1 MITTQVTG
9 VHFPSLPCSSHF
21 PIGVDR
27 PCVAPLI
34 DAVGI
39 WRFMG
44 CISSKQVAKAAASP
58 VYNHRPTKTATA
70 TAKNGSAATMDR
82 SSKTH
87 SVTTLEHEKKGEEK
101 LEDRGRDLK
110 KSKKG
115 SSQGENGTLRS
126 GPSQRYV
133 EAEQVAAGW
142 PSWLS
147 SAAGEAIQGWVP
159 LRADSFEK
167 LEKIGQGTYSSVFRA
182 REVETGRMV
191 ALKKV
196 RFDNF
201 QPESIR
207 FMAREIMI
215 LRRLDHPNI
224 MQLEGLITSKMS
236 SSIYLVF
243 EYMEHDLA
251 GLVSCPDIEFSEA
264 QVKCYMRQLLSA
276 IEHCHLRGIMHR
288 DIKASN
294 ILVNNEGILKL
305 ADFGLANIISSR
317 NKQSLTSRVVTLW
330 YRPPELLMGSTDYGL
345 TVDLWSI
352 GCVFAELHLGKPL
365 LKGRTEVEQLH
376 KIFKLCGSPPEEF
389 WKKTKLPHAAMFR
402 PQHPYESSLNEK
414 CKDFAP
420 SAVSLLETLLAIDPP
435 KRGTAS
441 SALMSEYFKTKPY
454 ACDPSTLPK
463 YPPNKEMDA
472 KNREDALRM
481 RANAKA
487 KETGATQ
494 RPKKVRRNVPEFNSH
509 KVPIKEVSPSLPF
522 LPSHITLNSYITPSL
537 SNVCGD
543 FSSQEAEENSQP
555 ARRNNGS
562 NSANLSNEQGD
573 VFQRE
578 PQKPL
583 YDATSMTSQAA
594 TAPQRGDSAFTAPIP
609 VSSSSGFAWVK
620 KRKEEATS
628 TISDG
633 LKSQISALD
642 PSFANFTLESTKKQ
656 IGHADIPANSSA
668 QDNDIRK
675 QQRRKYDFTEPF
687 EASEAYPLIL
697 DMSNELYPEQQP
709 NATTNPVNEQGSD
722 DTKSH
727 VEIPGPL
734 STQPHR
740 IDEVLQINE
749 SHIRRVARKSRFE
762 RGN

>member
-1 MITTQVTG
+1 
-9 VHFPSLPCSSHF
+9 
-21 PIGVDR
+21 
-27 PCVAPLI
+27 
-34 DAVGI
+34 
-39 WRFMG
+39 MG
-44 CISSKQVAKAAASP
+44 CISSKNVDKSAASP
-58 VYNHRPTKTATA
+58 IYKHHRTKPTSTTSATVVATA
-70 TAKNGSAATMDR
+70 ENSSTVTIDTSVATLD
-82 SSKTH
+82 
-87 SVTTLEHEKKGEEK
+87 HEKKGEDK
-101 LEDRGRDLK
+101 SEDRSRDIK

-115 SSQGENGTLRS
+115 SSQGGKGSFKL
-126 GPSQRYV
+126 GFSQRYIQ
-133 EAEQVAAGW
+133 AEQVAVGW

-147 SAAGEAIQGWVP
+147 SAAGEAVHGWVP

-224 MQLEGLITSKMS
+224 MQLEGIITSKMS

-251 GLVSCPDIEFSEA
+251 GLVSSPDVKFSEA

-305 ADFGLANIISSR
+305 ADFGLANVINSR
-317 NKQSLTSRVVTLW
+317 NKQVLTSRVVTLW

-352 GCVFAELHLGKPL
+352 GCVFAELHLGKPF

-376 KIFKLCGSPPEEF
+376 KIFKLCGSPSEEF

-402 PQHPYESSLNEK
+402 PQHAYESSLHEK
-414 CKDFAP
+414 CKEFAP
-420 SAVSLLETLLAIDPP
+420 SAVSLLEIFLSIEPY

-441 SALMSEYFKTKPY
+441 SALMSEYFKMKPY
-454 ACDPSTLPK
+454 ACDPSILPK

-472 KNREDALRM
+472 KNREDARRK
-481 RANAKA
+481 RANARA

-494 RPKKVRRNVPEFNSH
+494 RPRRVQRNFQEFNSH
-509 KVPIKEVSPSLPF
+509 KVPIKEK
-522 LPSHITLNSYITPSL
+522 
-537 SNVCGD
+537 
-543 FSSQEAEENSQP
+543 AEENIQP
-555 ARRNNGS
+555 SRRNGS
-562 NSANLSNEQGD
+562 NVANLLDG
-573 VFQRE
+573 
-578 PQKPL
+578 
-583 YDATSMTSQAA
+583 TSEASQAA
-594 TAPQRGDSAFTAPIP
+594 TAPNQRGDSAFTAPIP
-609 VSSSSGFAWVK
+609 VSASSGFAWVK

-642 PSFANFTLESTKKQ
+642 PSFANYTFKLTKKQ
-656 IGHADIPANSSA
+656 NGHTNIPVSSGA
-668 QDNDIRK
+668 QDYEIRK
-675 QQRRKYDFTEPF
+675 QQRRKHDFPEF
-687 EASEAYPLIL
+687 FDASEAYPFL
-697 DMSNELYPEQQP
+697 DMSNELYPKLP
-709 NATTNPVNEQGSD
+709 SNATTNLDNNDTESHIEFSD
-722 DTKSH
+722 
-727 VEIPGPL
+727 PL
-734 STQPHR
+734 LTQPHR
-740 IDEVLQINE
+740 IDELLQKDEI
-749 SHIRRVARKSRFE
+749 HIRRVARKSRFE
-762 RGN
+762 RDK

>member
-1 MITTQVTG
+1 
-9 VHFPSLPCSSHF
+9 
-21 PIGVDR
+21 
-27 PCVAPLI
+27 
-34 DAVGI
+34 
-39 WRFMG
+39 MG
-44 CISSKQVAKAAASP
+44 CISSKQVTKATKSP
-58 VYNHRPTKTATA
+58 VRKRRATTTATA
-70 TAKNGSAATMDR
+70 TVAANGAAVTLDPLSR
-82 SSKTH
+82 TH
-87 SVTTLEHEKKGEEK
+87 SVTTLDHDNKGDNK
-101 LEDRGRDLK
+101 SDDRTRELR
-110 KSKKG
+110 KSKKE
-115 SSQGENGTLRS
+115 SSQGVKA
-126 GPSQRYV
+126 SQSLKLGAPQRNV

-147 SAAGEAIQGWVP
+147 SAAGEAVHGWVP

-182 REVETGRMV
+182 RQVDTGRMV

-224 MQLEGLITSKMS
+224 MHLEGIITSKMS

-305 ADFGLANIISSR
+305 ADFGLANVINTK
-317 NKQSLTSRVVTLW
+317 NKQVLTSRVVTLW

-376 KIFKLCGSPPEEF
+376 KIFKLCGSPLEEF

-402 PQHPYESSLNEK
+402 PQHAYESSLNEK
-414 CKDFAP
+414 CKDFTP
-420 SAVSLLETLLAIDPP
+420 SALSLLETFLAIEPY

-472 KNREDALRM
+472 KNREDAR
-481 RANAKA
+481 RKKANART
-487 KETGATQ
+487 KEPVPTQ
-494 RPKKVRRNVPEFNSH
+494 RARRVRRNLPELNGQ
-509 KVPIKEVSPSLPF
+509 KVQAKEKED
-522 LPSHITLNSYITPSL
+522 
-537 SNVCGD
+537 G
-543 FSSQEAEENSQP
+543 EENIQP
-555 ARRNNGS
+555 SRRNNGS
-562 NSANLSNEQGD
+562 NHSNEQGD

-578 PQKPL
+578 SQKPL
-583 YDATSMTSQAA
+583 YDTTSEAAAA
-594 TAPQRGDSAFTAPIP
+594 TAPNQIGDSAFTAPIP
-609 VSSSSGFAWVK
+609 LSASSGFAWVK

-642 PSFANFTLESTKKQ
+642 PSFANYTLEFTRKYNE
-656 IGHADIPANSSA
+656 HTNIPANSVT
-668 QDNDIRK
+668 QDYELRK
-675 QQRRKYDFTEPF
+675 QQRRVHDFPESF
-687 EASEAYPLIL
+687 DASEESFLE
-697 DMSNELYPEQQP
+697 MSNELHPKQQTIVTAHLD
-709 NATTNPVNEQGSD
+709 ND
-722 DTKSH
+722 DMESH
-727 VEIPGPL
+727 IEFSGPL
-734 STQPHR
+734 LTQPHR
-740 IDEVLQINE
+740 VDELLQRNE
-749 SHIRRVARKSRFE
+749 NHIRRVARKSRFE
-762 RGN
+762 RDK

>member
-1 MITTQVTG
+1 
-9 VHFPSLPCSSHF
+9 
-21 PIGVDR
+21 
-27 PCVAPLI
+27 
-34 DAVGI
+34 
-39 WRFMG
+39 MG
-44 CISSKQVAKAAASP
+44 CISSKHVAKAPASP
-58 VYNHRPTKTATA
+58 VHKHHHHRTKPNKPTTTTTATVVIE
-70 TAKNGSAATMDR
+70 NNDSV
-82 SSKTH
+82 
-87 SVTTLEHEKKGEEK
+87 VTTLEPSSKAHSATTLDHHEITKGEEK
-101 LEDRGRDLK
+101 SEDRSRDIK
-110 KSKKG
+110 KSKGGGKG
-115 SSQGENGTLRS
+115 GSFRLGF
-126 GPSQRYV
+126 SQRYI

-147 SAAGEAIQGWVP
+147 SAAGEAVHGWVP

-182 REVETGRMV
+182 REVDSGRMV

-215 LRRLDHPNI
+215 LRRLEHPNI
-224 MQLEGLITSKMS
+224 MQLEGIITSKMS

-251 GLVSCPDIEFSEA
+251 GLVSCPDVKFGEA

-305 ADFGLANIISSR
+305 ADFGLANVINSR
-317 NKQSLTSRVVTLW
+317 NKQALTSRVVTLW

-376 KIFKLCGSPPEEF
+376 KIFRLCGSPPEEF

-402 PQHPYESSLNEK
+402 PQHPYESSLDEK
-414 CKDFAP
+414 CKEFAP
-420 SAVSLLETLLAIDPP
+420 AAVRLLESFLSIEPY

-472 KNREDALRM
+472 KNREDAR
-481 RANAKA
+481 RKSRVNNARA

-494 RPKKVRRNVPEFNSH
+494 RPRRVRRNFQEFNSH
-509 KVPIKEVSPSLPF
+509 KVPIKEELLAEDTQNINNQPS
-522 LPSHITLNSYITPSL
+522 
-537 SNVCGD
+537 
-543 FSSQEAEENSQP
+543 
-555 ARRNNGS
+555 RRNGS
-562 NSANLSNEQGD
+562 NNNTTNNLSKDQQGD
-573 VFQRE
+573 VFQRD
-578 PQKPL
+578 PQKKQQQL
-583 YDATSMTSQAA
+583 YDTTSETSQAA
-594 TAPQRGDSAFTAPIP
+594 ATAPNQRGDSAFTAPMP
-609 VSSSSGFAWVK
+609 VSASSGFAWVK

-642 PSFANFTLESTKKQ
+642 PSFANHYTWELNKKHNVHTSVPVSTTS
-656 IGHADIPANSSA
+656 GT
-668 QDNDIRK
+668 QDYELRK
-675 QQRRKYDFTEPF
+675 QQTTKHNLPGESFHAT
-687 EASEAYPLIL
+687 EAYGRPFL
-697 DMSNELYPEQQP
+697 DMSNNEEELNEKPP
-709 NATTNPVNEQGSD
+709 SSSNITTNNLDND
-722 DTKSH
+722 DTESH
-727 VEIPGPL
+727 IDFSGPL
-734 STQPHR
+734 LTQPHR
-740 IDEVLQINE
+740 IDELLQRNE

-762 RGN
+762 KDK